1 MKTSKKISL
10 ETKSQKDFFARGKM
24 ISQIADEMKN
34 LCPEKTIW
42 FEDVKDF
49 NKFINENKIKLLA
62 QIRETPCSITELANK
77 IKRNR
82 ASVTRDVNELEKYKL
97 VKTQLI
103 NNDGHGKIRLV
114 KPIAKHII
122 LQIKI

>member
-10 ETKSQKDFFARGKM
+10 ASRRKKDFFARGKA
-24 ISQIADEMKN
+24 IAKIADEMKS
-34 LCPEKTIW
+34 LPHEKIIW

-49 NKFINENKIKLLA
+49 NKFISENKITLLS
-62 QIRETPCSITELANK
+62 QIREYPGSITELAHR

-82 ASVTRDVNELEKYKL
+82 SAVTRDVNELEKFKL
-97 VKTQLI
+97 IKTELVS
-103 NNDGHGKIRLV
+103 NDGHGKTRIV
-114 KPIAKHII
+114 KPIAKHIV